1 MKPLRIY
8 SIQTRMSLI
17 LLLVVFV
24 VTFSGVFS
32 IYFSQR
38 YLVSARLVASS
49 LMPRIQRAKDIQQ
62 TVTQVTVYSWS
73 LSNTNSRT
81 ELHQVFAHL
90 TTALA
95 TLGTLTAT
103 LSNEDSGIDIVSL
116 NFLSQAIQSQTH
128 LIFQV
133 KAQLLK
139 QEREQVKIVKGLRRD
154 LLTIGVEFFKTHS
167 RAKENH
173 MIVHKIMVQSLA
185 VLEIFD
191 TQSASLSDIK
201 QLEDEFA
208 KIKNIPVL
216 LTADTNAKD
225 RENLVDAFIERI
237 VPPMGKLLKLKQNS
251 LSIVL
256 KINDFNK
263 AQGELSDQLTG
274 LTTRYIDRISTDY
287 HEKMELLLRQEKYSV
302 YLTIGVFVSSL
313 VLLLLFYRQIVVRR
327 FGERLSMIS
336 RAMRSGVA
344 GEKEVPLPVADHDE
358 IADMARAAHE
368 LLNKARALN
377 KLATIDELTKVYN
390 RRQFFHLANI
400 EAQRAKRKQGTAVIA
415 ILDIDHFKRVNDTWG
430 HIFGDKA
437 LFEFAQACKTVIR
450 EVDLF
455 ARYGGEEFILLMP
468 DATMAEGKIVA
479 DRVLKTIQALDL
491 FTESGQ
497 KVQITT
503 SIGVAQA
510 ALTTEKLSQSIKK
523 ADEALYTAKNS
534 GRNRV
539 EIYSEKEC
547 C

>member
-38 YLVSARLVASS
+38 YLVSARLVAGS
-49 LMPRIQRAKDIQQ
+49 LIPRIQRAKDIQQ

-73 LSNTNSRT
+73 LSNTNSQT
-81 ELHQVFAHL
+81 ELHQAFTQL

-95 TLGTLTAT
+95 TLGRLTAT

-154 LLTIGVEFFKTHS
+154 LLKFGADFFRTHS
-167 RAKENH
+167 HTKENH
-173 MIVHKIMVQSLA
+173 VVVHKMIAQSLDF
-185 VLEIFD
+185 LEKFD
-191 TQSASLSDIK
+191 TLASLSDI
-201 QLEDEFA
+201 QPLENEFA
-208 KIKNIPVL
+208 RIKQITVPPPV
-216 LTADTNAKD
+216 DTTVKD
-225 RENLVDAFIERI
+225 QKKTIDAFIDHI
-237 VPPMGKLLKLKQNS
+237 LTPLGQLLKLKQKS
-251 LSIVL
+251 LSIAL

-263 AQGELSDQLTG
+263 AQNELSDQLTG
-274 LTTRYIDRISTDY
+274 LTAQYIDRISTDY
-287 HEKMELLLRQEKYSV
+287 HGKMELLLKREKQSI

-313 VLLLLFYRQIVVRR
+313 VLLFLFYRQIVVRR

-400 EAQRAKRKQGTAVIA
+400 EAQRAKRKQGIAVIA

-450 EVDLF
+450 EADLF

-468 DATMAEGKIVA
+468 DATMAQGKRVA
-479 DRVLKTIQALDL
+479 DRVLKTIQALEL

-510 ALTTEKLSQSIKK
+510 ALTTENLSQSIKK